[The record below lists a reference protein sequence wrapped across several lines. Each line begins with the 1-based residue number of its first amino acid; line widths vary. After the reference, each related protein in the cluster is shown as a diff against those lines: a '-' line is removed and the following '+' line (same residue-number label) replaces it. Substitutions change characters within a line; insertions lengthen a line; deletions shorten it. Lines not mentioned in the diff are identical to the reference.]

1 MMGAMGTAEVVPE
14 VPQISH
20 EELARRIG
28 DPSLVVVDVLA
39 PESYRSGHLPGAI
52 NLPLADLPQ
61 LVTQLIPNRAQEVA
75 VYCGS
80 PT

>member
-1 MMGAMGTAEVVPE
+1 MGTAEVELAE

-20 EELARRIG
+20 EELVRRIG
-28 DPSLVVVDVLA
+28 DRSLILVDVLA

-61 LVTQLIPNRAQEVA
+61 RVTRLIPNRSQEIA
-75 VYCGS
+75 IYCGS

>member
-1 MMGAMGTAEVVPE
+1 MSTAEVDLAE
-14 VPQISH
+14 VAQISH
-20 EELARRIG
+20 EELARRLG
-28 DPSLVVVDVLA
+28 DPALVVADVLA

-52 NLPLADLPQ
+52 SLPLADLPR
-61 LVTQLIPNRAQEVA
+61 LVTRLVPNRSQEIA

>member
-1 MMGAMGTAEVVPE
+1 MATAEVE
-14 VPQISH
+14 AEIPQISH
-20 EELARRIG
+20 EELARRIA
-28 DPSLVVVDVLA
+28 DPSLLVVDVLA
-39 PESYRSGHLPGAI
+39 PESFQNGHLPGAI

-61 LVTQLIPNRAQEVA
+61 LAPQLVPNRSQEIA